1 MYVWIFLDHKS
12 RVFYLKI
19 EVFRFHIISI
29 IPPRK
34 PIKPKLLRTFK
45 TLKQN
50 MSRTFSATQQAN
62 FAKNSD
68 PAQGVS
74 ICIPRV
80 FNNISWKRIK
90 GHMIDANLGF
100 VERVDV
106 VPVAGKNYKRA
117 FVHFAAGK
125 WNMRDA
131 TARAAL
137 KALQEGKKIKLEY
150 ESPWYWLVG
159 ISGAARPAEAPKPK
173 QRKTKIDLS
182 PSTEAESKA
191 SYDLSAQQDE
201 ELAPPKLTRQT
212 NEPNLD
218 DPIVAR
224 AMQNSPTSSKVSDE
238 QLEQHSERSEQ
249 AASFMATEETAED
262 N

>member
-1 MYVWIFLDHKS
+1 MS
-12 RVFYLKI
+12 
-19 EVFRFHIISI
+19 
-29 IPPRK
+29 
-34 PIKPKLLRTFK
+34 
-45 TLKQN
+45 
-50 MSRTFSATQQAN
+50 SRTFSAQQQAN

-74 ICIPRV
+74 LCIPRV

-106 VPVAGKNYKRA
+106 VPVAGKNFKRA

-137 KALQEGKKIKLEY
+137 RALQEGKKIKLEY

-159 ISGAARPAEAPKPK
+159 ISGAERPAEAPKPK

-182 PSTEAESKA
+182 PSPTNAESKA

-201 ELAPPKLTRQT
+201 ELAPSRITRQS
-212 NEPNLD
+212 NQPNLD

-224 AMQNSPTSSKVSDE
+224 ALAGNSPTHQVQVNDE
-238 QLEQHSERSEQ
+238 QLEENSNLSEQ
-249 AASFMATEETAED
+249 AATFLAQEA